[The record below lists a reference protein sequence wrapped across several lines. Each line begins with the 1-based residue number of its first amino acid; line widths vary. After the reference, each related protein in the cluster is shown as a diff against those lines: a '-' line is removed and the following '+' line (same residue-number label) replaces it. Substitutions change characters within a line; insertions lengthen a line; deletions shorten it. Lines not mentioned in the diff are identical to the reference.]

1 MNASERH
8 KLEQVQAMTTE
19 ALHRIIDHASKS
31 DAKRSPE
38 APLAGQVAISGI
50 GNVSLVLLRNVVDS
64 R

>member
-1 MNASERH
+1 MNSAERR

-19 ALHRIIDHASKS
+19 ALRRIIDHASNS
-31 DAKRSPE
+31 DVKRSPE

-50 GNVSLVLLRNVVDS
+50 GNVPLNLLRNVVDS